1 MRSLLRICVPI
12 ILSLTLIVVAGV
24 SLLGRTHTGAYAANT
39 TIALYHN
46 FGRPFSSF
54 MVSGNGFGQN
64 ESVTI
69 TFDSKVSGTGT
80 AVQTKFSQNV
90 NVPASTTP
98 GYHTVTA
105 TGPSTASTA
114 TPSV

>member
-1 MRSLLRICVPI
+1 MRSLLRICTPI
-12 ILSLTLIVVAGV
+12 ILSLTLIFVISVT
-24 SLLGRTHTGAYAANT
+24 LLGRAHTPAHAANT

-69 TFDSKVSGTGT
+69 TFDSTVIGT
-80 AVQTKFSQNV
+80 ATALQMKFSQ
-90 NVPASTTP
+90 
-98 GYHTVTA
+98 
-105 TGPSTASTA
+105 
-114 TPSV
+114 